1 MRCRIEPV
9 DIVIARALAPVFF
22 VLGLGYLAGRRKL
35 VDNQNISALTVTLM
49 NFALPASLFAAL
61 ARTPRDILFQQ
72 DRLVL
77 ALGLALTVVYGIT
90 WCIERYW
97 LRLTASVSAIQS
109 LTVAFPNFVAVGL
122 PLMQSVFGIES
133 LVPVAA
139 GIAVGAIVISP
150 VTLVILEGGTE
161 KAQRMSTTKRLFY
174 AVLQSCK
181 KPVMW
186 APFAGFVVSVL
197 GLQLPDLAGRMLS
210 LIGQSTAGLALF
222 LTGLILSAQPF
233 RMDKNV
239 LLGVLLKNCFQP
251 ALMFVIVASLGI
263 SGTMGR
269 EAVVLCALPVGFFG
283 TVFGARY
290 GVASIEASSTLIAST
305 FFAIITLSLLIL
317 LTPAM

>member
-1 MRCRIEPV
+1 V

-61 ARTPRDILFQQ
+61 ARTARDVLFQQ

-97 LRLTASVSAIQS
+97 LRLAASASAVQS

-161 KAQRMSTTKRLFY
+161 KARRMSTTKRLFY

-181 KPVMW
+181 KPVIW
-186 APFAGFVVSVL
+186 APLAGFAVSVL

-233 RMDKNV
+233 RMDKNA

-269 EAVVLCALPVGFFG
+269 EAVVLCALPAGFFG